1 MNKETINQLISIL
14 IEERMKVKLHI
25 SYLELVGDLDNETL
39 NDLLQKM
46 SEIDKTIADL
56 EKRKQR

>member
-1 MNKETINQLISIL
+1 
-14 IEERMKVKLHI
+14 MKVKLHI